1 VWHGPC
7 DPGLVSG
14 GHVVNQRALSETP
27 VPERALVLVVDDD
40 ATLRRMIVRALEAD
54 YRVAAAV
61 DGDDGLAQAVALQPD
76 LILSDIRMPGLTGHE
91 LLLAVRARPDLVD
104 VPFLLL
110 TAEADD
116 SVRWRALTEGAQDYL
131 DKPVS
136 VIELRAR
143 VAIHVALKRAR
154 DMLQHELDSTSRD
167 LEELAREVVARRHEA
182 EAALRVRD
190 EFVQEATHEL
200 RTPITNVLGIAQL
213 LLRDLDRGGPADS
226 AHLRRYVGIIE
237 HQARRIGRLVNHL
250 LELPHLEDR
259 TLLPGRT
266 DTDLTQL
273 VHKIAASV
281 QVTTDLHRLEVRA
294 PDALVAAVDT
304 HGIEEVVTDLLENAV
319 KYSPEGGLIEVDLT
333 SPEAAMARLEV
344 RDHGVGVPPEKRE
357 HLFER
362 FYQAHAGMHFA
373 GQVGLGLGLYISR
386 QIVEQHGGQITAEF
400 PEDGGSR
407 LVVRL
412 PTSRPR

>member
-1 VWHGPC
+1 MF
-7 DPGLVSG
+7 
-14 GHVVNQRALSETP
+14 ETP
-27 VPERALVLVVDDD
+27 SVERALVLIVDDD
-40 ATLRRMIVRALEAD
+40 ANLRRMIARALEVD
-54 YRVAAAV
+54 YRVATAV

-91 LLLAVRARPDLVD
+91 LLLAVRARADLVD

-110 TAEADD
+110 TAEVDD

-136 VIELRAR
+136 VVELRAR

-154 DMLQHELDSTSRD
+154 DMLQHELASTSRD
-167 LEELAREVVARRHEA
+167 LEGLAREVVARRHEA
-182 EAALRVRD
+182 QAALRVRD
-190 EFVQEATHEL
+190 EFVEEATHEL

-213 LLRDLDRGGPADS
+213 LLRDLDRGGSTDS
-226 AHLRRYVGIIE
+226 AHVRRYVGIIE
-237 HQARRIGRLVNHL
+237 HQTRRISRLVNHL
-250 LELPHLEDR
+250 LELPHLEER

-266 DTDLTQL
+266 VIALTEL
-273 VHKIAASV
+273 VQRIVTSV

-294 PDALVAAVDT
+294 PEALVAAIDV
-304 HGIEEVVTDLLENAV
+304 HAIEEVVTDLLENAV
-319 KYSPEGGLIEVDLT
+319 KYSPDGGLIEVDLT
-333 SPEAAMARLEV
+333 SPQATMAQLEV
-344 RDHGVGVPPEKRE
+344 RDHGVGVPPDKRE
-357 HLFER
+357 RLFER
-362 FYQAHAGMHFA
+362 FYQAHPGVHFA

-412 PTSRPR
+412 PTVGAH

>member
-1 VWHGPC
+1 
-7 DPGLVSG
+7 
-14 GHVVNQRALSETP
+14 

-116 SVRWRALTEGAQDYL
+116 SARWRALTEGAQDYL

-213 LLRDLDRGGPADS
+213 LLRDLDRGDPADS

-259 TLLPGRT
+259 TLLPVRT

>member
-1 VWHGPC
+1 MF
-7 DPGLVSG
+7 
-14 GHVVNQRALSETP
+14 ETP
-27 VPERALVLVVDDD
+27 SVERALVLIVDDD
-40 ATLRRMIVRALEAD
+40 ANLRRMIARALEVD
-54 YRVAAAV
+54 YRVATAV

-91 LLLAVRARPDLVD
+91 LLLAVRARADLVD

-110 TAEADD
+110 TAEVDD

-136 VIELRAR
+136 VVELRAR

-154 DMLQHELDSTSRD
+154 DMLQHELASTSRD
-167 LEELAREVVARRHEA
+167 LEGLAREVVARRHEA
-182 EAALRVRD
+182 QAALRVRD
-190 EFVQEATHEL
+190 EFVEEATHEL

-213 LLRDLDRGGPADS
+213 LLRDLDRGGSTDS
-226 AHLRRYVGIIE
+226 AHVRRYVGIIE
-237 HQARRIGRLVNHL
+237 HQTRRISRLVNHL
-250 LELPHLEDR
+250 LELPHLEER

-266 DTDLTQL
+266 VIDLTEL
-273 VHKIAASV
+273 VQRIVTSV

-294 PDALVAAVDT
+294 PEALVAAIDV
-304 HGIEEVVTDLLENAV
+304 HAIEEVVTDLLENAV
-319 KYSPEGGLIEVDLT
+319 KYSPDGGLIEVDLT
-333 SPEAAMARLEV
+333 SPQATMAQLEV
-344 RDHGVGVPPEKRE
+344 RDHGVGVPPDKRE
-357 HLFER
+357 RLFER
-362 FYQAHAGMHFA
+362 FYQAHPGVHFA

-412 PTSRPR
+412 PTVGAH